1 MRAVLPF
8 ALVLTMIVLHQ
19 DVWFWKSSY
28 LVFGFIPI
36 GLAYHICFSI
46 MAACLF
52 ALLVW
57 KYWPA
62 GLEPGAAD
70 RPQDPAGGAQ
80 E

>member
-1 MRAVLPF
+1 MRFAIPC
-8 ALVLTMIVLHQ
+8 ALVIGMILLHQ
-19 DVWFWKSSY
+19 DFWFWKSTY

-36 GLAYHICFSI
+36 GLAYHIAYSLL
-46 MAACLF
+46 AACMF
-52 ALLVW
+52 AVLVW

-70 RPQDPAGGAQ
+70 RTQDPAGGAH